1 MIKQLLMESFLLIL
15 HILLCGFVCSI
26 TSAKDIITAT
36 DFLTDGKTITSSD
49 GNFEMGLF
57 SPASFTNNW
66 YVGIWYKHNVPDK
79 SVVWVANR
87 VNPFTNTS
95 GVRLKII
102 DTGQLALLTA
112 DNKSIWSTNSSRS
125 LPVKNTVAQLLNSGN
140 LVVRDANDSKPENFL
155 WQSFDY
161 PSDTLL
167 PGMKMGKN
175 FVTGQ
180 EFYLSSWKNEYDPAP
195 GEYSYHCDATG
206 YPQDVMR
213 KGKVK
218 VYSTGP
224 WNVLR
229 WSGVPGLTKNTI
241 YTFKL
246 DLDEKRAFYSFAL
259 LGSVMTKLTMN
270 SNGVLQRS
278 TWDENRQEW
287 HVYISSPED
296 TCDNYGTCGSYGS
309 CNNILTPVC
318 NCLDKFVPKD
328 PRIWSMTNW
337 SGGCVRRTPL
347 NCQNGD
353 GFLKYSSIKL
363 PDTEYSWFDASM
375 TLHECKQT
383 CLRNCSCM
391 AYTNLDIRN
400 GGTGCLLWFRD
411 LIDIRELPGGQDI
424 YIRVATSELGS
435 KKTKLLVLSL
445 LLLIGVTVTG
455 LTIGLYIWK
464 KKKRKI
470 NLKDDLDLPLFT
482 LSTLN
487 KASSNFSVENKI
499 GEGGFGSVYKGILGG
514 GHEVAIKRL
523 SKSSSQGVN
532 EFKNEVICIAKLQ
545 HRNLVKLIGCCIAGG
560 EKMLVYEYMCN
571 RSLDLF
577 IFDEKRSLLLNWPKR
592 FDIINGIA
600 RGLLYLH
607 QDSRLRIIHRDLKA
621 SNILLDA
628 DMNPK
633 ISDFG
638 IARSV
643 VGNETGANTHHVVGT
658 HGYMSPEYV
667 VHGEFSVKSD
677 VFSFGVLVLE
687 IISGRRNR
695 GFAGESQSIN
705 LLGHVWKLYKEGRPL
720 ELIDGHLMDSRFISE
735 LLRLIHV
742 ALLCVQQ
749 CPEDRPD
756 MPTVILMLTN
766 DAILP
771 QAKEPGF
778 FTESKVTSECS
789 TSMCSTN
796 EITLTLLQP
805 R

>member
-1 MIKQLLMESFLLIL
+1 MKSFLLIFHFL
-15 HILLCGFVCSI
+15 LQILLCGFLCSI
-26 TSAKDIITAT
+26 SNAKDTITAT
-36 DFLTDGKTITSSD
+36 DFLTDGKTISSSD
-49 GNFEMGLF
+49 GCFEMGFF

-66 YVGIWYKHNVPDK
+66 YVGIWYKHYVPDK

-87 VNPFTNTS
+87 ANPITNTS
-95 GVRLKII
+95 GAMLKIANP
-102 DTGQLALLTA
+102 GRLALLTA
-112 DNKSIWSTNSSRS
+112 ANTIVWSTNSSRP
-125 LPVKNTVAQLLNSGN
+125 LAAKNPIAQLLNSGN
-140 LVVRDANDSKPENFL
+140 LVVRDANDAKVENFL

-161 PSDTLL
+161 PTDTLL

-195 GEYSYHCDATG
+195 GEYTYHCDPTG

-218 VYSTGP
+218 VFSTGP
-224 WNVLR
+224 WNGLR
-229 WSGVPGLTKNTI
+229 WSGVPGLTKNNI

-246 DLDEKRAFYSFAL
+246 DFDEKKAFYSFAL
-259 LGSVMTKLTMN
+259 LGPVMTKLTMN

-278 TWDENRQEW
+278 LWAENRQEW
-287 HVYISSPED
+287 HVYLSSPAD
-296 TCDNYGTCGSYGS
+296 TCDNYGTCGAYGS

-318 NCLDKFVPKD
+318 SCLDKFVPKD
-328 PRIWSMTNW
+328 PRNWAVTNW
-337 SGGCVRRTPL
+337 SGGCVRRKPL
-347 NCQNGD
+347 NCQKGD
-353 GFLKYSSIKL
+353 GFLKYSGIKL
-363 PDTEYSWFDASM
+363 PDTQYSWFDASM

-391 AYTNLDIRN
+391 AYSDLDIRN
-400 GGTGCLLWFRD
+400 GGSGCLLWYGN
-411 LIDIRELPGGQDI
+411 LIDIHELPGGQDI
-424 YIRVATSELGS
+424 HIRMANSELGS
-435 KKTKLLVLSL
+435 KKTKLVVLSL
-445 LLLIGVTVTG
+445 SLLIGATVIG
-455 LTIGLYIWK
+455 LVIGLYIRKK
-464 KKKRKI
+464 KKKRKM
-470 NLKDDLDLPLFT
+470 NLKDDLDLPLFA
-482 LSTLN
+482 LSILN
-487 KASSNFSVENKI
+487 KATSNFSVENKI
-499 GEGGFGSVYKGILGG
+499 GEGGFGSVYKGILEGG
-514 GHEVAIKRL
+514 QEIAIKRL

-545 HRNLVKLIGCCIAGG
+545 HRNLVKLIGCCIARG
-560 EKMLVYEYMCN
+560 EKMLVYEYMRN

-577 IFDEKRSLLLNWPKR
+577 IFDETKSLLLDWPKR
-592 FDIINGIA
+592 FNIINGIA

-667 VHGEFSVKSD
+667 VHGVFSVKSD

-687 IISGRRNR
+687 LISGRRNR
-695 GFAGESQSIN
+695 GFSHESHSIN

-720 ELIDGHLMDSRFISE
+720 ELIDAHLTDSCYISE

-756 MPTVILMLTN
+756 MPTVILMLAN

-771 QAKEPGF
+771 EAKEPGF
-778 FTESKVTSECS
+778 FTESKVTSEYS

-796 EITLTLLQP
+796 EITVTLLEP